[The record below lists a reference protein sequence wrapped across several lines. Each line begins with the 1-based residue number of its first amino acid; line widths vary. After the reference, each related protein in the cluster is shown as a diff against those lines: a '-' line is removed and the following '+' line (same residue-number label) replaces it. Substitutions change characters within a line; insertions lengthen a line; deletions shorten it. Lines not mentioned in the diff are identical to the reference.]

1 MFSQPMDISWQWH
14 ISALPEEIWP
24 FISDT
29 NRLFKDI
36 GRPSIQET
44 DISQTVE
51 PGFAQLS
58 YNRINRYEVWEEEP
72 YEWEYP
78 FHFGVVRHYQ
88 AGAYKD
94 IEIQL
99 TLQPNDY
106 GTLLNLQFQITP
118 RMPLMSA
125 FNTLKFKT
133 LIKRNIKNT
142 LLRYDEL
149 ALQEIRPY
157 QRATKDK
164 LPRSGRKR
172 LKQLLKELHNSEVDA
187 SILNRIVKYI
197 RKADDLQ
204 LKRIRPY
211 ELADFWDLPRQDV
224 LKVFI
229 HATKTGLLTF
239 NWDLYCPH
247 CRTIQHSV
255 KTLSQ
260 IHEPIHCNDC
270 DTNFSVNFNK
280 TIQLSFRPH
289 PLIRKV
295 KDEQYCNRGP
305 QSRPHIFVQ
314 QYLAPKEKRFLKTKL
329 PTGQYI
335 LRSNK
340 SDGHALITVKKNSS
354 NTVLISL
361 QEEGFNGEQVN
372 ISCEPN
378 LSLKNNTS
386 EPQLFMLERKQW
398 KKNGVSAAEAT
409 SSQLFR
415 NLFADEVLRKGEKIS
430 VDNLS
435 LMFTDLFDS
444 TGIYTE
450 EGDSQA
456 VSQMIDHFEI
466 LQEAIADHNG
476 AIVKTIGDS
485 VMAVFCKPEDAF
497 RAYLGAQ
504 KMLSYDERFD
514 DHLQLKAGIHHGS
527 CVAVNL
533 NSRIDYFG
541 STVNIASR
549 FVDLASGNEV
559 ILSEDTFSKAEL
571 QSMLKKSGH
580 ISSVKNLSTQLKGFQ
595 SKPFAIKSI
604 TIEDTPLRLAVSKAA
619 S

>member
-1 MFSQPMDISWQWH
+1 MFSQPIHISWQWH

-36 GRPSIQET
+36 GRPSIRQT

-51 PGFAQLS
+51 AGFAQLS
-58 YNRINRYEVWEEEP
+58 YNKINRYEVWEEEP

-78 FHFGVVRHYQ
+78 FNFGVVRHYQ

-94 IEIQL
+94 IKIQV
-99 TLQPNDY
+99 TLHPTEY
-106 GTLLNLQFQITP
+106 GTRLKIQFIITP
-118 RMPLMSA
+118 RMPLMAA
-125 FNTLKFKT
+125 FSTLKFKT
-133 LIKRNIKNT
+133 LIKRKVKNAIFT
-142 LLRYDEL
+142 YNKL

-157 QRATKDK
+157 QRATKNK
-164 LPRSGRKR
+164 LPRRGRKR
-172 LKQLLKELHNSEVDA
+172 LKQVLEDLHNSKVDA
-187 SILNRIVKYI
+187 SILERITEYI
-197 RKADDLQ
+197 KKADHLV
-204 LKRIRPY
+204 LKRINPY
-211 ELADFWDLPRQDV
+211 DLASYWNLPHQEV

-229 HATKTGLLTF
+229 HAAKADLLTF
-239 NWDLYCPH
+239 NWDLYCPQ

-260 IHEPIHCNDC
+260 IHEPIYCSDC
-270 DTNFSVNFNK
+270 DKDFNVNFNK

-305 QSRPHIFVQ
+305 QSRSHIYVQ
-314 QYLAPKEKRFLKTKL
+314 QYLDPNEKRFLKTDL
-329 PTGQYI
+329 PVGKYI
-335 LRSNK
+335 LRTNNS
-340 SDGHALITVKKNSS
+340 SGEALITVKKNSS

-361 QEEGFNGEQVN
+361 QEKGFNGEEVN
-372 ISCEPN
+372 ISQEPN
-378 LSLKNNTS
+378 LTFKNNTA
-386 EPQLFMLERKQW
+386 EPQIFTLERKEW
-398 KKNGVSAAEAT
+398 ENSGVSAAEAT

-444 TGIYTE
+444 TGIYNE

-466 LQEAIADHNG
+466 LQEAIAKHEG

-497 RAYLGAQ
+497 KAYLDAQ
-504 KMLSYDERFD
+504 KMLSHDERFNE
-514 DHLQLKAGIHHGS
+514 HLQLKAGIHHGS

-549 FVDLASGNEV
+549 FVDLASENEV
-559 ILSEDTFSKAEL
+559 ILSENTFSKSKL
-571 QSMLKKSGH
+571 QSMVKKSGH
-580 ISSVKNLSTQLKGFQ
+580 ISTVKSMNTQLKGFET
-595 SKPFAIKSI
+595 KHFAVKSI
-604 TIEDTPLRLAVSKAA
+604 KIEDTPLRLAVSKAA